1 MQFDE
6 QLMLRSLLGASFF
19 CVSAFQP
26 AVALT
31 IVPSAAVSDDA
42 FALAQFA
49 TLLHVSDQ
57 SLNIDDASFY
67 FSSQPTN
74 IQAEIEAN
82 LAQLTNP
89 AKAQDYTCRFPARAQ
104 WLTEY
109 SPQVAPLDFSRCP
122 ELQEFLDAVSAKT
135 ISLAYASENLMSPS
149 SFMGHTFIKLS
160 KNEKDPGH
168 AVSFF
173 TEVDGFNLPKIM
185 FDSLVIGK
193 ESYFIVSPYQ
203 ESLNFYK
210 DIEGRNVFEYQL
222 DISAKNKKLIQLHL
236 WELKDTRVDYFFHNQ
251 NCASITLNL
260 LAIANPELMKHRRDW
275 LSPLDVIQLASQH
288 HMIQQT
294 SITPSTGWKLR
305 AYGANQQDSTKQ
317 LLLDQLSTGDLQTRF
332 SDTDVPIEEQFLTW
346 EFAQAMNQYLLENEN
361 ITPESYT
368 ENNRRLAAYEAQF
381 TSYAVD
387 LSNFKNPIKRNKDAQ
402 WQIGARWSPEGV
414 PELTGTW
421 LPASH
426 TLMDDNRNAFSE
438 SSLELLKISVSA
450 SKQELNLD
458 NFTLY
463 GIHSYLPYDPLFGG
477 LSGHFSVQWDRGTD
491 FTERDNKRFFIAGG
505 LGLSHQVNNAV
516 NIFATF
522 GTELSMNTE
531 KAWGAFA
538 IDMGLFS
545 YFRHDIKMALS
556 ANTVWNQYAKSDFK
570 YKGSVTM
577 TYLGLENSAVDLGVQ
592 YADMAGLSEGQLN
605 VVYRHFY

>member
-1 MQFDE
+1 MNTVP
-6 QLMLRSLLGASFF
+6 RS
-19 CVSAFQP
+19 P
-26 AVALT
+26 
-31 IVPSAAVSDDA
+31 P
-42 FALAQFA
+42 
-49 TLLHVSDQ
+49 
-57 SLNIDDASFY
+57 
-67 FSSQPTN
+67 
-74 IQAEIEAN
+74 
-82 LAQLTNP
+82 
-89 AKAQDYTCRFPARAQ
+89 
-104 WLTEY
+104 
-109 SPQVAPLDFSRCP
+109 DFSRCP

-160 KNEKDPGH
+160 ENETDPGH

-185 FDSLVIGK
+185 FDSLVVGK
-193 ESYFIVSPYQ
+193 EGYFIVSPYQ

-222 DISAKNKKLIQLHL
+222 DISEKTKQLIQLHL
-236 WELKDTRVDYFFHNQ
+236 WELKETRIDYFFHNQ
-251 NCASITLNL
+251 NCASISLNL

-317 LLLDQLSTGDLQTRF
+317 SLLDQLSKGDLQTRF
-332 SDTDVPIEEQFLTW
+332 NGTDVPAEEQFLTW
-346 EFAQAMNQYLLENEN
+346 EFTQAMNQYLLDNGS
-361 ITPESYT
+361 ITPESYS
-368 ENNRRLAAYEAQF
+368 ENNRRLAGYETYF
-381 TSYAVD
+381 SSYAVD
-387 LSNFKNPIKRNKDAQ
+387 LSEFKNPIKRNKDAQ
-402 WQIGARWSPEGV
+402 WQIGTRWSTEGDQA
-414 PELTGTW
+414 LTTTW

-426 TLMDDNRNAFSE
+426 TLADDNRNAFSE
-438 SSLELLKISVSA
+438 SSLALMKISVSV
-450 SKQELNLD
+450 SEHTFKLD

-463 GIHSYLPYDPLFGG
+463 GIQSYLPCDPFFGG

-491 FTERDNKRFFIAGG
+491 FTERDNQRFFIAGG

-545 YFRHDIKMALS
+545 YLRHDIKMAFL
-556 ANTVWNQYAKSDFK
+556 ANTVWNQYASSDFK
-570 YKGSVTM
+570 HKASVSM

-592 YADMAGLSEGQLN
+592 YADMTGLSEGQFN